1 MNPRKKNTI
10 IIGGWERESIYFS
23 SNRVDEYS
31 MLQEKTVTFSLTK
44 ERLRRE
50 KGNFPLLEK
59 GMCRN
64 ASAQNIFSI
73 DYTISFI

>member
-1 MNPRKKNTI
+1 
-10 IIGGWERESIYFS
+10 
-23 SNRVDEYS
+23 